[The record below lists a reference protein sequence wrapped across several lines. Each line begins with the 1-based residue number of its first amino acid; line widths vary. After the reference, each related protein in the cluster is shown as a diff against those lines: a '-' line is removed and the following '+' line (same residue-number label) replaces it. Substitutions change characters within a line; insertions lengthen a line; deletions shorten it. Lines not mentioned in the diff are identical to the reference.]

1 MTREIEDMLDAVDQ
15 VKAAFG
21 APGDFGYETREGKA
35 LYALYRAALPLRQ
48 TPKTAARS

>member
-1 MTREIEDMLDAVDQ
+1 MTREIEDMLAAVDQ

-35 LYALYRAALPLRQ
+35 LFALYRAAVPLRQ
-48 TPKTAARS
+48 PPKTTAQS